1 MKRSEFEQQIESM
14 RLRHEQDI
22 AVMNLKHEHALE
34 EMRVHGERSDASHQN
49 HLEAMRVMGEEIR
62 TTISHAKDTMMPLY
76 EHLGPEQTYALL
88 KNQLEQSVAMVTHLG
103 EKALAVAEKKV
114 EADAAARFGK
124 SVEDTLK
131 ALTHEVERIYFAGRD
146 DADADADA
154 QAAEYMDLADAM
166 KDSIARAFR
175 DTGREASEDSGSDD
189 DDLVS

>member
-1 MKRSEFEQQIESM
+1 MKKSEFEQQIELA

-34 EMRVHGERSDASHQN
+34 ETRAHGQRSDASHQN

-88 KNQLEQSVAMVTHLG
+88 KTQLEQSVAMVTHLG

-146 DADADADA
+146 DADADAEA
-154 QAAEYMDLADAM
+154 QYAEDSAFAGAV
-166 KDSIARAFR
+166 KDSLARAFR
-175 DTGREASEDSGSDD
+175 DAGCEVADTESEDD